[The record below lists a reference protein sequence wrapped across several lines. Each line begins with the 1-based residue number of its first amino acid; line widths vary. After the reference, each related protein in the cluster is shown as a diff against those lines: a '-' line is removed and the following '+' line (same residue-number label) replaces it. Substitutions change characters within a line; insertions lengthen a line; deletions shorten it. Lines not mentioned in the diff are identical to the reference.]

1 MPLVLSQ
8 IQAGMEKA
16 WLEANKAGRKAG
28 KDNLEHIKDGG
39 DHFKMPVSAATIEEA
54 QAEKFGEIAGLEIDK
69 YIKSADVLPGI
80 AVATAGTAAS
90 QIGSTTAI
98 GKIA

>member
-39 DHFKMPVSAATIEEA
+39 DPFNMPVSAATIEEA

-69 YIKSADVLPGI
+69 YIKSGLVSTTVTTVGT
-80 AVATAGTAAS
+80 ATAQAGSGT
-90 QIGSTTAI
+90 GAI
-98 GKIA
+98 T

>member
-28 KDNLEHIKDGG
+28 APERRH
-39 DHFKMPVSAATIEEA
+39 H
-54 QAEKFGEIAGLEIDK
+54 
-69 YIKSADVLPGI
+69 
-80 AVATAGTAAS
+80 
-90 QIGSTTAI
+90 
-98 GKIA
+98 